1 MVAGTIW
8 YNTKTMTYDCFP
20 FFNELDLLEI
30 RLNVLKDVVD
40 KFVLVEAG
48 ETHTGKP
55 KPFYFEE
62 NRGRFAAFADRI
74 IYLKIEKFPAGH
86 DAWWNENYQRN
97 EIMKCLVGCK
107 DDDDI
112 LISDLDEIPNPEK
125 VRGLVGKP
133 GVVAFR
139 QDYYSFYLN
148 YRSVRDF
155 RWCGTR
161 MLSYRDFLH
170 CFDGVDVYDNEIL
183 VQEVNEGTTA
193 SKIRCRRLPRSR
205 GGEHIISD
213 GGWHF
218 TCLGGAEAVL
228 AKMRAV
234 VPHHDFDPDDR
245 TLTVESI
252 AKKIAEG
259 RGPALKMNCFAVPID
274 GSFPAYVRE
283 NQERYAHLIFKVT
296 PEYMKRV
303 RWARFGRAL
312 QGRLIGFA
320 EWLCPPA
327 LHNWLHL
334 VKMRFVL
341 TEGKGSGA

>member
-1 MVAGTIW
+1 MI
-8 YNTKTMTYDCFP
+8 YDCFS

-30 RLNVLKDVVD
+30 RLNILKDVVD

-62 NRGRFAAFADRI
+62 DRGRFSEFLDRI
-74 IYLKIEKFPAGH
+74 EYVKIDRFP
-86 DAWWNENYQRN
+86 DCCKTAWARENWQRN
-97 EIMKCLVGCK
+97 AIAKGLVGCS
-107 DDDDI
+107 DDDSI

-133 GVVAFR
+133 GVMAFR
-139 QDYYSFYLN
+139 QNYYSFYLN

-170 CFDGVDVYDNEIL
+170 CFDDVDVYDNEIL
-183 VQEVNEGTTA
+183 VRDVNDGTTA
-193 SKIRCRRLPRSR
+193 SKIRCRRLPRGR
-205 GGEHIISD
+205 GGEHVISN

-234 VPHHDFDPDDR
+234 VPHHDFNPDNPN
-245 TLTVESI
+245 LTVERV
-252 AKKIAEG
+252 AELIERG
-259 RGPALKMNCFAVPID
+259 RGPALKMNCFAAPID
-274 GSFPAYVRE
+274 DSFPKYIRE
-283 NQERYAHLIFKVT
+283 NQAKYAHLIFNIT

-303 RWARFGRAL
+303 RWARFGRTL
-312 QGRLIGFA
+312 QGRLIQLA
-320 EWLCPPA
+320 EAACPPA

-334 VKMRFVL
+334 IKMRIL
-341 TEGKGSGA
+341 RAG